1 MDTSQQPP
9 AGPRGTDPGTTWGA
23 APYPVLVA
31 DAFGDVV
38 EVNEAAATLFPTA
51 VPGAWLR
58 CVVPAWIADAHART
72 GSPAA
77 QTGDAA
83 SGFSA
88 SSSAS
93 PAHGPVGDRTFEA
106 RPTRTDDGD
115 VMWWLVDD
123 TDRRLAEDALANE
136 RTRTAFLA
144 DASSALLSSLN
155 VERCMEVTA
164 RLAAEHLADAAVIV
178 APPRGGKVPLTHCG
192 PDGDVVHRQVRAE
205 LEQLPGLTDA
215 LRGLPP
221 VPSRWID
228 PAAVPGW
235 AVPDGFTDPVG
246 SAVVTPLPGHAV
258 PAGALVLL
266 RSGRRPAFTESEE
279 TLARLFASRAG
290 ASMSA
295 ARLYAEQAAITTTLM
310 RELLPPRLHGVHGV
324 EFAGK
329 YLPSGRADRVGGDFY
344 DVHPGTDEGQE
355 SLVVP
360 GDVCG
365 KGLDAAVL
373 TGKVRN
379 TVQALVPLAGDHQ
392 RLLGLLNGALMN
404 SHHTRFVTL
413 ALASVVRSGATVRL
427 RITSAGHPAPLIVRA
442 DGLVET
448 VETRGTLVG
457 AFWDI
462 VSTTAQVELAPGET
476 CLFFTDGITEGRG
489 GPLGDE
495 LFGVRRLE
503 SALARCAG
511 LPAEAVVEHIQM
523 LAAQWVGRGAHDDM
537 ATVAVTAPH
546 HAHLSAVNGRT
557 PGQVHRVTSPCVRR
571 DGHDGA
577 VSEPARVRLRSA
589 VRAGDERGAAAAVR
603 TPWDPSPAPGRFCPA

>member
-1 MDTSQQPP
+1 MDS
-9 AGPRGTDPGTTWGA
+9 GTTWGA

-31 DAFGDVV
+31 DASGDVV
-38 EVNEAAATLFPTA
+38 EVNAAAAALFPSA

-72 GSPAA
+72 GSPAVE
-77 QTGDAA
+77 TGDAA
-83 SGFSA
+83 SGSP
-88 SSSAS
+88 SS
-93 PAHGPVGDRTFEA
+93 PVHGRVGDRTFEA
-106 RPTRTDDGD
+106 HPTRTDDGD
-115 VMWWLVDD
+115 VTWWLVDD
-123 TDRRLAEDALANE
+123 TDRRLAEDALASE
-136 RTRTAFLA
+136 RKRTAFLA

-178 APPRGGKVPLTHCG
+178 APPRGRKVPLTYCG
-192 PDGDVVHRQVRAE
+192 PDGDVVHRQVRADV
-205 LEQLPGLTDA
+205 EQLPGLSDA
-215 LRGLPP
+215 LRGVQP
-221 VPSRWID
+221 VRSRRID
-228 PAAVPGW
+228 PAAVPEW
-235 AVPDGFTDPVG
+235 AVPDRFTDPVR
-246 SAVVTPLPGHAV
+246 SVIVTPLPGHGV

-266 RSGRRPAFTESEE
+266 RSGRQPAVTESEE
-279 TLARLFASRAG
+279 IFARLFASRAG
-290 ASMSA
+290 AAMSA
-295 ARLYAEQAAITTTLM
+295 ARMYAEQAAVTTTLM
-310 RELLPPRLHGVHGV
+310 RDLLPPRLHSVHGV

-329 YLPSGRADRVGGDFY
+329 YLPSGQADRVGGDFY

-355 SLVVP
+355 SLVVL

-379 TVQALVPLAGDHQ
+379 TVQALLPLAEDHQ

-413 ALASVVRSGATVRL
+413 ALASVVRSGRTVRL
-427 RITSAGHPAPLIVRA
+427 RVTSAGHPAPLIVRA

-462 VSTTAQVELAPGET
+462 TSTTAHVELAPGET

-489 GPLGDE
+489 GPHGNE
-495 LFGVRRLE
+495 LFGAPRLE

-511 LPAEAVVEHIQM
+511 LPAEAVVEHIQT
-523 LAAQWVGRGAHDDM
+523 LAAQWVGRGGHDDM

-546 HAHLSAVNGRT
+546 HAHLSAVNGHT
-557 PGQVHRVTSPCVRR
+557 
-571 DGHDGA
+571 
-577 VSEPARVRLRSA
+577 
-589 VRAGDERGAAAAVR
+589 RGRYTA
-603 TPWDPSPAPGRFCPA
+603 